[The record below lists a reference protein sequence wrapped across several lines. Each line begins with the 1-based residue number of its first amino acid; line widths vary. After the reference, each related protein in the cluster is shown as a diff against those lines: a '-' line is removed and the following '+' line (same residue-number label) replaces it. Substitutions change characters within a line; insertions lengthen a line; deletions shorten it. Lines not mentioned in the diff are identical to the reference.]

1 MTALRGYVLGLAV
14 LFAPMSVSAQIP
26 EERDWG
32 ETLRIDAQALH
43 DDIAANHPGQVDIEN
58 PGFAVNNAEQLAL
71 ALERAETADSYGDYY
86 YAMRIYAAS
95 FNDGHMFIGARGSTP
110 NNFQWPGF
118 ATDYDDDGDI
128 RVTLASEDTI
138 VPVGARLIGCD
149 GLSAEEYAAA
159 TLGTMFGRWEL
170 ESQRR
175 QLGASLFF
183 DESSGYIPTAKR
195 CTFEHSGM
203 SWDIA
208 LDWQPISTKQY
219 FEYRA
224 GRRTN
229 ARLEFGYDMLPTG
242 LHWFSMPS
250 FNGEPTSKAAKE
262 LGDMIERMKQDR
274 AVLSSSNGVVLD
286 LRGNGGG
293 SSDWS
298 FQMAKVL
305 WGEVAIAAI
314 PDRNHHAEWRAS
326 PVNLK
331 RMKQAYERRSAG
343 GPLTQ
348 EVDAYFRAAIEGIE
362 AALENG
368 DELWREPSYDLSR
381 TATLDASSAIEPVAA
396 PIYVL
401 TDRRCMSACLDA
413 VDLWLELG
421 AVHVGKTTSADTNYL
436 EVRRYTLPSGLV
448 GGMLPMKVHRNRA
461 RGSNEAV
468 IPVHTY
474 TGDIAETVAV
484 QAWVADLAMS
494 NKPAD

>member
-1 MTALRGYVLGLAV
+1 MAALRGYVLGLAV
-14 LFAPMSVSAQIP
+14 LFAPTSVRAQIP

-43 DDIAANHPGQVDIEN
+43 DDIAANHPGQVDAAN
-58 PGFAVNNAEQLAL
+58 PDFAVNNVEQLAL
-71 ALERAETADSYGDYY
+71 ALKRAETAESYGDYY
-86 YAMRIYAAS
+86 FAMRIYASS
-95 FNDGHMFIGARGSTP
+95 FNDGHVILGARGSTP
-110 NNFQWPGF
+110 NTLQWPGF

-128 RVTLASEDTI
+128 RVALASPGSL

-183 DESSGYIPTAKR
+183 DESSGYIPTAER
-195 CTFEHSGM
+195 CMFEHSGM
-203 SWDIA
+203 NWDIA
-208 LDWQPISTKQY
+208 LKWRPISVKQY
-219 FEYRA
+219 FDYRV
-224 GRRTN
+224 GRRTD

-274 AVLSSSNGVVLD
+274 AVLSSTNGVVLD

-331 RMKQAYERRSAG
+331 QMQQSYERRNTG
-343 GPLTQ
+343 GALTE

-381 TATLDASSAIEPVAA
+381 TATLDPSSATEPVAA
-396 PIYVL
+396 TIYVL
-401 TDRRCMSACLDA
+401 TDWRCMSACLDA
-413 VDLWLELG
+413 VDLWLDLG
-421 AVHVGKTTSADTNYL
+421 AVHVGKPTSADTYYM
-436 EVRRYTLPSGLV
+436 EVRRYTLPSGLA
-448 GGMLPMKVHRNRA
+448 GGILPMKVHRNRA

-474 TGDIAETVAV
+474 SGDIAETAEV
-484 QAWVADLAMS
+484 QAWVADLALPGD
-494 NKPAD
+494 PAE